1 MLTVLRDINSPSPD
15 PESLQQ
21 GVDDIRRQLGSAASH
36 FDDDRVHQSA
46 PMDLI
51 DERLSEASRQI
62 TSGNLYFVR
71 GALERAFEA
80 VADCHSG
87 DRRTRRA
94 FSAQATSGL
103 TPFQAAEFSYHTR
116 DYDTAL
122 RRYRAFVESERT
134 ASGFATVNQR
144 DRDLDRMLSITAQ
157 LLDAPGT
164 GARLFAELAEGP
176 SSLEETGRLRDWAD
190 ALTWLAANRNS
201 RQAPYGKNHI
211 EEMSA

>member
-1 MLTVLRDINSPSPD
+1 MSVF
-15 PESLQQ
+15 
-21 GVDDIRRQLGSAASH
+21 RRRRGK
-36 FDDDRVHQSA
+36 
-46 PMDLI
+46 
-51 DERLSEASRQI
+51 SRQV
-62 TSGNLYFVR
+62 NLFFVR

-80 VADCHSG
+80 CADCHSG

-94 FSAQATSGL
+94 FCAQATSGL

-144 DRDLDRMLSITAQ
+144 DRALDRMLTITAQ

-164 GARLFAELAEGP
+164 GARLFAELDEGP
-176 SSLEETGRLRDWAD
+176 SLLEETGRLRDWAD